1 MSRNIVS
8 ISFSI
13 VFLVFLMAPTII
25 AMMDD
30 STDISMFY
38 TSSEEEEKGID
49 KNKEVEVLFFEI
61 ENPQFDITILKSN
74 KHLGFCFKTYPKP
87 HLNLI
92 SPPPEVNIL

>member
-13 VFLVFLMAPTII
+13 VFLVFLIAPTII

-30 STDISMFY
+30 STDISIFY
-38 TSSEEEEKGID
+38 TSSEEEEKGIE

-61 ENPQFDITILKSN
+61 ENAQFDIAVLKSKN
-74 KHLGFCFKTYPKP
+74 YLGYCFKTYPKP

-92 SPPPEVNIL
+92 FSPPEVNIL